1 MTIDKDRLKALAEA
15 ACPGPWSSENEELY
29 WHEDGYTKHLMET
42 SDGSDLCHDQ
52 QHRLNLSFISAANPE
67 TVLGLLA
74 EIERLD
80 KDSEDNRAEREIV
93 CANYDKLKADNESL
107 RKIISDAATACGASV
122 SVECTPEFMANLP
135 AEISVVVGGLRKDA
149 ERYRW
154 LREPEI
160 DVAIMFGGHAWE
172 DLSSEYIDL
181 AIDAAMSKER
191 GQVVSCGPDV
201 PVETRQALE
210 REGFKVLDHN
220 HKPWRNELPL
230 PVVESTPERH
240 KGPRNRWGNLR

>member
-15 ACPGPWSSENEELY
+15 APSGPWVSENYSLY
-29 WHEDGYTKHLMET
+29 GIDNGYTRHMLDTEPGI
-42 SDGSDLCHDQ
+42 DCGDVGYYAALE
-52 QHRLNLSFISAANPE
+52 FIAAANPE

-74 EIERLD
+74 EIERLETESREA
-80 KDSEDNRAEREIV
+80 KDAKNGLGWAINELRGSFKNFHRSL
-93 CANYDKLKADNESL
+93 CARFGYVHDEKDWFRDQVSLQEHVAGQIDQLKAENEAL

-172 DLSSEYIDL
+172 DLCSEYIDL

-191 GQVVSCGPDV
+191 GQ
-201 PVETRQALE
+201 
-210 REGFKVLDHN
+210 
-220 HKPWRNELPL
+220 
-230 PVVESTPERH
+230 
-240 KGPRNRWGNLR
+240 